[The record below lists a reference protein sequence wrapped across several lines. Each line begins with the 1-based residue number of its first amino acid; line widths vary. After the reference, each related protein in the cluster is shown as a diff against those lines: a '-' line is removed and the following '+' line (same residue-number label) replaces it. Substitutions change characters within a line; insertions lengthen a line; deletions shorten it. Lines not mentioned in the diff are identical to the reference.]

1 MTTIVHGLH
10 SDLAAVPV
18 NCALPP
24 RVAVD
29 PYPTLSATPDGLLRS
44 DQIASAVKSKE
55 RT

>member
-1 MTTIVHGLH
+1 MTTIIHGLIPT
-10 SDLAAVPV
+10 SRLSRL

-29 PYPTLSATPDGLLRS
+29 PYPTLGASPDGHFRP

>member
-1 MTTIVHGLH
+1 MTTIIHGLD
-10 SDLAAVPV
+10 SDSATVPV

-29 PYPTLSATPDGLLRS
+29 PYPTLSASPDGHIRS